1 MPTYSYRCDNGHV
14 VQVEH
19 GVKDP
24 GLTKCPSTD
33 LPDDFQHCC
42 GQWCCGPGPCDC
54 EGYVCEAPTRI
65 VITQPVQFSFRHGMR
80 GDMRDYR
87 EDLARFKGDP
97 RAFVDGPRSLQKLID
112 QTKREG
118 ADVRPLDEA
127 GVGAPP
133 SVEDE
138 DEESDDLLREAQAE
152 AIQELAEEN

>member
-1 MPTYSYRCDNGHV
+1 MPTYSYKCDQGHE
-14 VQVEH
+14 QNETH
-19 GVKDP
+19 GMLEDP
-24 GLTKCPSTD
+24 
-33 LPDDFQHCC
+33 
-42 GQWCCGPGPCDC
+42 
-54 EGYVCEAPTRI
+54 EIVCWQCKARNVMRRSI
-65 VITQPVQFSFRHGMR
+65 KVAQFSFRHGMR

-118 ADVRPLDEA
+118 ADIRPLDEA

-138 DEESDDLLREAQAE
+138 EDENDEMFREAQAE